1 MNRAIA
7 LVDVNNCYVSCER
20 AFDPRLIG
28 KPVVVLSNNDGCV
41 VSRSVEVRALGIKMA
56 LPWYQMADL
65 ARQHQI
71 IALSS
76 NYALYAEMSNRFM
89 SILSDYVAP
98 DEQEIYSIDEC
109 FLDLT
114 AYQQLFQ
121 LTDYAMGMRQR
132 IYQWLGLP
140 ICVGIGATKTQAKL
154 ANHWAKKHAYFKG
167 VCNLID
173 MDADVLLRGM
183 QATAVGEVW
192 GIGRKMTKQL
202 AQMGIVTVADL
213 AAADPNLMQQR
224 FSVVVART
232 VQELQGVACHGFNP
246 WQPSRQQ
253 IISSRSFGS
262 LVTEL
267 ASLEQAVRHY
277 VRRAVVKLRE
287 DGSVCGLLSVY
298 IRTNPHRMQDQQY
311 YKSVAVRLAVP
322 TDDVRV
328 LTQQAIKA
336 LQQIFK
342 AGIKYKKAGIC
353 LSDLRP
359 AGQTNHDLFSAM
371 EEDPRKER
379 LIASM
384 EAVCGKFGKTA
395 VTVGTVSHQHHDWE
409 MTCENRSP
417 NYLSDWAEIPWVY

>member
-1 MNRAIA
+1 MSRAIA

-20 AFDPRLIG
+20 VFNPSLND

-41 VSRSVEVRALGIKMA
+41 VSRSEQVRALGVKMA
-56 LPWYQMADL
+56 LPWYQLADL

-114 AYQQLFQ
+114 AYQQLFE
-121 LTDYAMGMRQR
+121 LTDYARGMHQR
-132 IYQWLGLP
+132 IDKWLGLP
-140 ICVGIGATKTQAKL
+140 TCVGIGATKTQAKL
-154 ANHWAKKHAYFKG
+154 ANHWAKKYAQFG
-167 VCNLID
+167 SVCNILT
-173 MDADVLLRGM
+173 MDEATLASRM
-183 QATAVGEVW
+183 RRTAVGEVW
-192 GIGRKMTKQL
+192 GIGRKMTKRL
-202 AQMGIVTVADL
+202 AQMGILSVADL

-232 VQELQGVACHGFNP
+232 VQELRGISSHAFNP

-253 IISSRSFGS
+253 IISSRSFGA
-262 LVTEL
+262 LVTDL

-277 VRRAVVKLRE
+277 VRRATVKLRE

-298 IRTNPHRMQDQQY
+298 IRTNPHREQDQQY
-311 YKSVAVRLAVP
+311 HKSIAVRLAVP
-322 TDDVRV
+322 TDDVRI
-328 LTQQAIKA
+328 LTAQAVKA

-342 AGIKYKKAGIC
+342 TGIKYKKAGIC

-359 AGQTNHDLFSAM
+359 AGQTNHDLFSDI

-379 LIASM
+379 LLESM

-409 MTCENRSP
+409 MTCDQRSP
-417 NYLSDWAEIPWVY
+417 NYLSDWEQLPRVQ